1 MKKIFFFVILVC
13 LGKTMSAQ
21 YVYTIKADSVKI
33 TNTCDTNELIIENH
47 TQNVPGFLFNTG
59 NGRTIF
65 KQAVVK
71 LNDSM
76 YLIGSD
82 TLKVLSVRGWSL
94 SGNAGTV
101 DRVNFIGTTDAT
113 PLNFRIKN
121 VNTGRVDSAT
131 FTVALGFRA
140 LDTATTAKYTTA
152 IGYQA
157 ARYQW
162 NTDAGTTAIGA
173 LALTHNKGHFN
184 TAVGFSALTN
194 NGTGGN
200 NVAVGLSALTSNN
213 SGSNNIAIGVSSM
226 LQSRSGSQNV
236 AIGTSALYVDSGGT
250 SNIAIGASAL
260 YDVLGGRGNIS
271 IGASAAKLLTAGVKN
286 IFIGDSTAY
295 VTSSTFSGNYNT
307 IIGANILMPKNINN
321 TIILADGQGNRRLN
335 VDSSGNFMVNT
346 TTPLAANTFSGTGNF
361 SDTLTA
367 TTMGST
373 DSSNRVATTAWV
385 KQRGYI
391 GTAFNGILN
400 SSLTVN
406 GAINAR
412 GLRLNRQGWAD
423 YVFDSTYRLLPLK
436 DVEGFIKAYSHL
448 PGIPSAAEVT
458 RHGVD
463 VGETQVAL
471 LKKIEE
477 LTLYTIQQDKK
488 IDELNKKVEMLI
500 QKIQSIE
507 KKQ

>member
-1 MKKIFFFVILVC
+1 MKSLILLLALLC
-13 LGKTMSAQ
+13 SAPTLFAQ
-21 YVYTIKADSVKI
+21 KVVYTINADSTKL
-33 TNTCDTNELIIENH
+33 TGCDSNELIIENH

-76 YLIGSD
+76 YVIGSD

-94 SGNAGTV
+94 SGNTGTV

-113 PLNFRIKN
+113 PLNFRIRN
-121 VNTGRVDSAT
+121 VNAGRVDSASG
-131 FTVALGFRA
+131 TVTLGFRA
-140 LDTATTAKYTTA
+140 NDTVNASITKFTTA
-152 IGYQA
+152 IGYNACRFNNGTAPLGATAVGYSALKQNGGA
-157 ARYQW
+157 FNTAIGYNSLVNCTGGSW
-162 NTDAGTTAIGA
+162 NTAIGA
-173 LALTHNKGHFN
+173 TALNANVSGIRN
-184 TAVGFSALTN
+184 TAIGMSAADRLRS
-194 NGTGGN
+194 GSY
-200 NVAVGLSALTSNN
+200 NVAVGDESLYIDTGW
-213 SGSNNIAIGVSSM
+213 SG
-226 LQSRSGSQNV
+226 NV
-236 AIGTSALYVDSGGT
+236 AIGAHSLHSLQGN
-250 SNIAIGASAL
+250 S
-260 YDVLGGRGNIS
+260 NIS
-271 IGASAAKLLTAGVKN
+271 IGTWAGEDLVLGTRN
-286 IFIGDSTAY
+286 ILIGDTIALQLIN
-295 VTSSTFSGNYNT
+295 GNYNT
-307 IIGANILMPKNINN
+307 LIGSGLSTPSSLNNNIII
-321 TIILADGQGNRRLN
+321 ADGQGHRRIN
-335 VDSSGNFMVNT
+335 VDSLGNFMINT

-391 GTAFNGILN
+391 GTAFNGTFN

-406 GAINAR
+406 GAINAKT
-412 GLRLNRQGWAD
+412 LRLKQQGWAD

-436 DVEGFIKAYSHL
+436 DVEGFIRAHSHL
-448 PGIPSAAEVT
+448 PGIPSAGEVAQD
-458 RHGVD
+458 GAD
-463 VGETQVAL
+463 VGEAQVAL

-488 IDELNKKVEMLI
+488 IDELNKKVDMLME
-500 QKIQSIE
+500 KIQSIE